1 MAEIYTREHLPS
13 TSARDILLRGIAPQ
27 ETGGE
32 KDPWIRTRVRD
43 TPGGSTAFGPLQIT
57 GSTLGEFTDKHLT
70 AKGQEKLSDK
80 EKSLVNK
87 LKKQAKEKFA
97 KYGNE
102 PDKEGYDPKYDYGGS
117 GDPLTSEEKDIY
129 WDLGDR
135 LFRLKAFYKGHDPD
149 RLDDL
154 QLAEVIGD
162 WYGSEDKEENEKYTA
177 NVLKHFKKYTG
188 GMVQRN
194 PYPYNPRAI

>member
-13 TSARDILLRGIAPQ
+13 TSARDILTRGIAPQ

-32 KDPWIRTRVRD
+32 EDPWIRTRVRD

-57 GSTLGEFTDKHLT
+57 GSTLDEFTDKHLT
-70 AKGQEKLSDK
+70 ARGQERLSDK

-102 PDKEGYDPKYDYGGS
+102 PDKEGYDPKYDYGGA
-117 GDPLTSEEKDIY
+117 GDPLTSEEKDTY

-135 LFRLKAFYKGHDPD
+135 LFRLKSFYKGHDPD
-149 RLDDL
+149 RLDDI
-154 QLAEVIGD
+154 QLAEVIAD
-162 WYGSEDKEENEKYTA
+162 WYGSKDKKKNDEYTA
-177 NVLKHFKKYTG
+177 NVLKHLKKYTG

-194 PYPYNPRAI
+194 PYPYSARPI